1 MIRALIAGLLAIGLS
16 LFIETLALTELSR
29 GAVGPVLAVI
39 MMAVILGPIIEEAA
53 KRLFADILRAR
64 WGATGLVFGVYEGL
78 GKLDSPLLME
88 SQALLGGLASLA
100 FHWGLGRVSWPG
112 RWPMG
117 AVILIHAAY
126 NGFSV
131 VAQHLV
137 GDVSSWLTAGIAFA
151 ILAVSF
157 AKTTPRTT
165 TTH

>member
-1 MIRALIAGLLAIGLS
+1 MIRALIAGLLSIGLS
-16 LFIETLALTELSR
+16 LFIETVALNELSR

-39 MMAVILGPIIEEAA
+39 MMAVILGPLIEEAA
-53 KRLFADILRAR
+53 KRLFAEIARAR
-64 WGATGLVFGVYEGL
+64 WGGTGLVFGIYEGL
-78 GKLDSPLLME
+78 GKLDSPLFME
-88 SQALLGGLASLA
+88 TQAILGGLASVA
-100 FHWGLGRVSWPG
+100 FHWGLGRISWPG

-117 AVILIHAAY
+117 AVILIHAGY

-137 GDVSSWLTAGIAFA
+137 GDASSWVTAGIACA

-157 AKTTPRTT
+157 AKTDPPAT